1 MPFLGLQLEY
11 VGVFVVLLFLLLQSN
26 KKKMRRMQGSRIH
39 SLMLQCQTDLRGNY
53 CYGTKTVLVTLCQG
67 ISQPRQVI

>member
-26 KKKMRRMQGSRIH
+26 KKKKMRRMQGSRIH

-53 CYGTKTVLVTLCQG
+53 CYGTKMVLVML
-67 ISQPRQVI
+67 